1 MQYNLDNIDNIDK
14 LDNIDLLKM
23 FGGTT
28 DKIEEN
34 TLLYNSH
41 NGKELNINYINRQ
54 IDSIIEQIKE
64 FGNGK
69 EIWKYFINYVE
80 KSGKQIEFSKDE
92 LRGTDEHEKKRATN
106 AILTDIVVNHIVSE
120 ESKRNM
126 IIDFTI
132 RMFSG
137 VLKKYCQLV
146 GIESNKV
153 EFIYKGGNV
162 LREIFNKSMKEIKP
176 DIAKPYK
183 KELDSYF
190 KISDNDYSVEIDN
203 NVHNGV
209 FDNNGNPMTYDDI
222 FRNLTCVCHFVL
234 SVIRRNI
241 ASEKNLYGFYDY
253 YGLTYEAKKQ
263 KIEPQIKTLEEEL
276 LKTYNSK
283 LLSITHGI
291 GICKENI
298 NGLECSKNADVFYY
312 NGYDGLKE
320 VELKMNDVF
329 VINDGNEKNPDTDK
343 NKVFTIEQLGM
354 PTSTFPVRL
363 STNTGIKIVK
373 FDTNKNETLVRFNLT
388 RTKFTFTLKIQNITT
403 DVISTL
409 NTTGEMIDV
418 SLQYKNGLKY
428 EVLQDYEY
436 GDGQV
441 YKSYNYDYYILDLF
455 RVLFMESQYPWF
467 DIKYKKRLTRIV
479 FLYCFSFKHY
489 LYSSYDT
496 KNRLDEIIK
505 FMTLLKNT
513 LPKNSSQIYQ
523 TIYSYFDSNKIKKEI
538 KFKELFEVME
548 ATSKTIQ
555 DTDNETIKLYREFWE
570 TSIGVVEKLCK
581 MFSEFAK
588 ELEKTEGTC
597 SEPQK
602 TKQIFLN

>member
-1 MQYNLDNIDNIDK
+1 MDTQFMQYNLDNIDNIDK
-14 LDNIDLLKM
+14 LDNMDLLRM
-23 FGGTT
+23 FGGTI

-34 TLLYNSH
+34 TLLDQIKENTLLYNSN
-41 NGKELNINYINRQ
+41 NGKELNINYINSQ
-54 IDSIIEQIKE
+54 IDSIIKQIKE

-69 EIWKYFINYVE
+69 EIWKYFMNYVK
-80 KSGKQIEFSKDE
+80 KSGNKVDFSTYAKDE
-92 LRGTDEHEKKRATN
+92 VGGTPEYEKKRATN

-263 KIEPQIKTLEEEL
+263 KIEPQIKSLEEEL

-320 VELKMNDVF
+320 VELKMNKTL
-329 VINDGNEKNPDTDK
+329 I
-343 NKVFTIEQLGM
+343 L
-354 PTSTFPVRL
+354 
-363 STNTGIKIVK
+363 IKIK
-373 FDTNKNETLVRFNLT
+373 FL
-388 RTKFTFTLKIQNITT
+388 Q
-403 DVISTL
+403 L
-409 NTTGEMIDV
+409 N
-418 SLQYKNGLKY
+418 N
-428 EVLQDYEY
+428 
-436 GDGQV
+436 
-441 YKSYNYDYYILDLF
+441 
-455 RVLFMESQYPWF
+455 
-467 DIKYKKRLTRIV
+467 
-479 FLYCFSFKHY
+479 
-489 LYSSYDT
+489 
-496 KNRLDEIIK
+496 
-505 FMTLLKNT
+505 
-513 LPKNSSQIYQ
+513 
-523 TIYSYFDSNKIKKEI
+523 
-538 KFKELFEVME
+538 
-548 ATSKTIQ
+548 
-555 DTDNETIKLYREFWE
+555 
-570 TSIGVVEKLCK
+570 
-581 MFSEFAK
+581 
-588 ELEKTEGTC
+588 
-597 SEPQK
+597 
-602 TKQIFLN
+602 

>member
-1 MQYNLDNIDNIDK
+1 
-14 LDNIDLLKM
+14 
-23 FGGTT
+23 
-28 DKIEEN
+28 
-34 TLLYNSH
+34 
-41 NGKELNINYINRQ
+41 
-54 IDSIIEQIKE
+54 
-64 FGNGK
+64 
-69 EIWKYFINYVE
+69 
-80 KSGKQIEFSKDE
+80 
-92 LRGTDEHEKKRATN
+92 
-106 AILTDIVVNHIVSE
+106 
-120 ESKRNM
+120 
-126 IIDFTI
+126 
-132 RMFSG
+132 
-137 VLKKYCQLV
+137 
-146 GIESNKV
+146 
-153 EFIYKGGNV
+153 
-162 LREIFNKSMKEIKP
+162 
-176 DIAKPYK
+176 
-183 KELDSYF
+183 
-190 KISDNDYSVEIDN
+190 
-203 NVHNGV
+203 
-209 FDNNGNPMTYDDI
+209 
-222 FRNLTCVCHFVL
+222 
-234 SVIRRNI
+234 
-241 ASEKNLYGFYDY
+241 
-253 YGLTYEAKKQ
+253 
-263 KIEPQIKTLEEEL
+263 
-276 LKTYNSK
+276 
-283 LLSITHGI
+283 
-291 GICKENI
+291 
-298 NGLECSKNADVFYY
+298 
-312 NGYDGLKE
+312 
-320 VELKMNDVF
+320 
-329 VINDGNEKNPDTDK
+329 
-343 NKVFTIEQLGM
+343 M

-363 STNTGIKIVK
+363 STNTGIKIIKV
-373 FDTNKNETLVRFNLT
+373 DTNKNETLVRFNLT

-441 YKSYNYDYYILDLF
+441 YKSYNYTYYILDLF

-467 DIKYKKRLTRIV
+467 DIKYKKRLTRII

-570 TSIGVVEKLCK
+570 TSIDVVEKLCK

-602 TKQIFLN
+602 IKQNKYF